1 MKVTLNEIN
10 AVCGTSGCFNNGKP
24 ISLRVPLSTV
34 VVCGVCEKSIFNVT
48 VTGTVEVEVP

>member
-34 VVCGVCEKSIFNVT
+34 VVCGVCEKSISNVT